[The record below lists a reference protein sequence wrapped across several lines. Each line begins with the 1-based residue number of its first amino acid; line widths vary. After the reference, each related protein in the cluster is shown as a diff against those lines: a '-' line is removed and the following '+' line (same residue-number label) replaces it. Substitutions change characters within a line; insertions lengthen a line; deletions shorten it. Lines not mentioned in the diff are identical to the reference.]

1 MIGKSRIVDTP
12 LLEEIRSIST
22 SIKVLLVIVPFL
34 AILVGLVIKHSS
46 PCSASRSLNNLPLLV
61 AFQPVKIKVN
71 NNCNNTF

>member
-46 PCSASRSLNNLPLLV
+46 TCSASRSLNNLPLLV
-61 AFQPVKIKVN
+61 AFQSVNIKVN
-71 NNCNNTF
+71 NNGNNTF